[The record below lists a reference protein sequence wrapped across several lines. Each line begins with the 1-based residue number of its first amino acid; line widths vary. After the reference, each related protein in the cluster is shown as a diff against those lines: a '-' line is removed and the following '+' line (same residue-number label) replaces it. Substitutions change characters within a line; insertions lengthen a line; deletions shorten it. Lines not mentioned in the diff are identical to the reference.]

1 MKNTGLRTVLTE
13 AWRDQRGATAI
24 EYALI
29 GAVISIVI
37 LSALTVVG
45 EEVLRLLD
53 VAVAALGG

>member
-29 GAVISIVI
+29 GAIVSIVI

-45 EEVLRLLD
+45 EEVLRLLE
-53 VAVAALGG
+53 VAVTALTG